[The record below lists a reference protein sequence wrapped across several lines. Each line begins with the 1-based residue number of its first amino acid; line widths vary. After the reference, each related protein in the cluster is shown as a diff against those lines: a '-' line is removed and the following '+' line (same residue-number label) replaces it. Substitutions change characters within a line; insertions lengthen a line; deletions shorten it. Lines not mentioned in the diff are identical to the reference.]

1 MPTLL
6 EEYQRSELS
15 KRPSKAQNAP
25 TSQEVETLIRDFKKF
40 VRFEPKWIK
49 EGSSPEMIEACE
61 VLGYFMATGNKDV
74 NHALTKSQIR
84 NVFGEIK
91 RIQIKGFENERKD
104 FYLLKPK
111 VAYNAG
117 RHNKLGILVFKEYFN
132 LAYACVEN
140 ASDYEHFCDFFEAIL
155 AYHKAFGGKD

>member
-1 MPTLL
+1 MPTV
-6 EEYQRSELS
+6 EEYRRHQLSEQR
-15 KRPSKAQNAP
+15 SKAQNAP
-25 TSQEVETLIRDFKKF
+25 TSQEVENLIRDFKKF

-61 VLGYFMATGNKDV
+61 FIGRFMAHAGKND
-74 NHALTKSQIR
+74 NQALTKSQIR

-91 RIQIKGFENERKD
+91 RIQIKGFENEKKS

-132 LAYACVEN
+132 LAHACVEN

-155 AYHKAFGGKD
+155 AYHKAHGGKD